1 MLAPLASGLD
11 QQMMVGGIHGTILD
25 GLENSRL
32 VLAFELDQMVRDPLA
47 DRGG

>member
-11 QQMMVGGIHGTILD
+11 QQMMVGGVHGTILD
-25 GLENSRL
+25 GLINPG
-32 VLAFELDQMVRDPLA
+32 LAFELDKRTRDPLV